1 MNRNYPS
8 PIILQHPSGNI
19 KELNKPIVVLLAIF
33 LGPIYYLYVGLNGFA
48 KRYIVSLLYVFA
60 FIFVGYNFSSLEKLF
75 SVLAAIGLLVQPL
88 YVIYLGFHSYDARC
102 NALIKMGFKQ
112 TDSSGNILNS

>member
-1 MNRNYPS
+1 MTGNYPS
-8 PIILQHPSGNI
+8 PIILLHPSGNI

-48 KRYIVSLLYVFA
+48 KRYIVSLLYVFG
-60 FIFVGYNFSSLEKLF
+60 FMLIGHNFESFRNFFLN
-75 SVLAAIGLLVQPL
+75 LAVIGLFVQPL
-88 YVIYLGFHSYDARC
+88 YAIYLGLHSYDARC
-102 NALIKMGFKQ
+102 NLLIKMGFKR